1 MTRPLAGL
9 AIALALP
16 LVLASAAASLAA
28 DARSLTVTGEA
39 TTSAKPDMAM
49 VTAGV
54 VTQAPTAA
62 AALADNSKAT
72 AAVIDGLKGDG
83 VEPRDLQ
90 TSNFSLQP
98 VTVYPRADDGSS
110 SGPPRITGYTVS
122 NNVQVRVRD
131 LSRLGAI
138 LDKAIGAGAN
148 SVNGI
153 DFIVSRQSE
162 LLDGARKAAVEDARR
177 KAALYA
183 EAAGSKLGPIMTLSE
198 QTIGPPPRPMYRM
211 EAASAAPVPVEAG
224 ETTLRVE
231 ITAAYA
237 LE

>member
-1 MTRPLAGL
+1 
-9 AIALALP
+9 
-16 LVLASAAASLAA
+16 LAA
-28 DARSLTVTGEA
+28 ETRSLTVTGEA
-39 TTSAKPDMAM
+39 TASAKPDMAM

-54 VTQAPTAA
+54 MTQAPTAA
-62 AALADNSKAT
+62 VALADNSKAT
-72 AAVIDGLKGDG
+72 TAVIDGLKANGI
-83 VEPRDLQ
+83 EARDLQ

-98 VTVYPRADDGSS
+98 VTVYPRSDDGS

-131 LSRLGAI
+131 LTKLGAI
-138 LDKAIGAGAN
+138 LDEAIGAGAN
-148 SVNGI
+148 AVNGVE
-153 DFIVSRQSE
+153 FIVSKESE
-162 LLDGARKAAVEDARR
+162 LLDGARKSAVEDARR

-183 EAAGSKLGPIMTLSE
+183 EAAGAKLGPITTLSE

-211 EAASAAPVPVEAG
+211 EAASAAPVPIEAG

-231 ITAAYA
+231 ITATYA